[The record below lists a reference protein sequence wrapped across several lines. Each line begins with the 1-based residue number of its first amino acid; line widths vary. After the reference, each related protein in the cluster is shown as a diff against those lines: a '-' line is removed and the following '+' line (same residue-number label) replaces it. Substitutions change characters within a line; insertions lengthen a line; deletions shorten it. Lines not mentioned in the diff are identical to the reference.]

1 MEFRGSFRV
10 MIFLCHFLSF
20 DQLDHLSTL
29 DATKVRVAV
38 ISHMLSFF
46 REDASDFDPQSLWS
60 HIRPG
65 RITLSRPDAK
75 IGQTCFR

>member
-1 MEFRGSFRV
+1 MPFFK
-10 MIFLCHFLSF
+10 SF
-20 DQLDHLSTL
+20 DQLDHLPTL
-29 DATKVRVAV
+29 DATKVRVAA

-46 REDASDFDPQSLWS
+46 REDASNFDPQSLWS

-65 RITLSRPDAK
+65 RMTQVFSRPDAK